1 MEASNLMKNICITP
15 EAISEMII
23 EDWINESNDEYTWQ
37 FINLEK
43 NNLYYIAVSETLE
56 ENLISDQ
63 FKNEQLKILKN
74 SGDYNKI
81 SYVTLR
87 DFINVEN
94 NVVFSKQI
102 LKYYQTQGDDLENH
116 IIKLLEKYL
125 PPKLLKY
132 TNIEL
137 LYQSDTSLNW
147 NYHDKI
153 DKDLLHV
160 ILYNGKT
167 KTTRIIHSIYNCK

>member
-1 MEASNLMKNICITP
+1 MKNICITP
-15 EAISEMII
+15 EAISEMIV

-125 PPKLLKY
+125 PPKSLKY

-137 LYQSDTSLNW
+137 LYQSDASLNW
-147 NYHDKI
+147 NYHDKT

-160 ILYNGKT
+160 IINYGN
-167 KTTRIIHSIYNCK
+167 KTTRIMNSIFNCKL